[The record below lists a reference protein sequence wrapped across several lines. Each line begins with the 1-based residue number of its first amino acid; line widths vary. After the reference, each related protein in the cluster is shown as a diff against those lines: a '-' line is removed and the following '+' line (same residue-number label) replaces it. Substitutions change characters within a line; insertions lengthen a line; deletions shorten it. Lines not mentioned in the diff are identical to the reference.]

1 MIDQQTPDA
10 QPKTE
15 LQRHLGLASVAAVI
29 VGEVIAVG
37 IFLTPAAMAK
47 SLGSPFW
54 LLLVWMLMG
63 SMALCGAFCYGEL
76 AARFPQAGG
85 GYVYLREAYGAQL
98 AFVYGWKCFFVMD
111 PGLTAALAV
120 GLASYVAYLINL
132 SPLAQK
138 FVAIATILVLAT
150 INILGVRFGAR
161 LMRGVTLLKLG
172 GLVVLIVWGF
182 LFSAGDW
189 SNFTPFIAQRQGS
202 APLMGALAGGMVAA
216 FFSFGGWW
224 DVSKLAGEV
233 RDPERVMPR
242 ALVLGVMLVTLI
254 YILTSA
260 VFLYLVP
267 LAHVTS
273 GETFAAQAGEALFG
287 RAGGAVFAGLVIV
300 SVLSSLAVLI
310 MAAPRVYYAMARDGL
325 FLRAAASLHPRFG
338 TPALAIACQAALAS
352 VFVALGTFNQ
362 IIAFFIFITVFF
374 IALTVAAVFVLRKKT
389 GHEITFKTPGY
400 PVTPVIFLALVAV
413 LLFLLAAQN
422 PKQAFLGAGMVALGW
437 PVYRWRLG
445 KKRNAVFSR
454 SPN

>member
-1 MIDQQTPDA
+1 M
-10 QPKTE
+10 
-15 LQRHLGLASVAAVI
+15 
-29 VGEVIAVG
+29 
-37 IFLTPAAMAK
+37 
-47 SLGSPFW
+47 
-54 LLLVWMLMG
+54 
-63 SMALCGAFCYGEL
+63 
-76 AARFPQAGG
+76 
-85 GYVYLREAYGAQL
+85 
-98 AFVYGWKCFFVMD
+98 YGWKCFFVMD

-138 FVAIATILVLAT
+138 LVAIATILVLAA

-172 GLVVLIVWGF
+172 GLAFLIVWGF

-189 SNFTPFIAQRQGS
+189 SNFTPFVAQRLGS

-224 DVSKLAGEV
+224 DVNKLAGEV
-233 RDPERVMPR
+233 RDPEHVMPR
-242 ALVLGVMLVTLI
+242 ALVLGVIGVTLI

-287 RAGGAVFAGLVIV
+287 RAGGEVFAGLVIV

-325 FLRAAASLHPRFG
+325 FLRAAASLHPRFN
-338 TPALAIACQAALAS
+338 TPALAIACQATLAS
-352 VFVALGTFNQ
+352 LFVALGTFNQ
-362 IIAFFIFITVFF
+362 IIAFFIFVTVFF
-374 IALTVAAVFVLRKKT
+374 IALTVAAVFVLRKKSVR
-389 GHEITFKTPGY
+389 EITFKTPGY

-422 PKQAFLGAGMVALGW
+422 PKQAFLGVGLVALGW
-437 PVYRWRLG
+437 PVYHFIFR
-445 KKRNAVFSR
+445 KM
-454 SPN
+454 